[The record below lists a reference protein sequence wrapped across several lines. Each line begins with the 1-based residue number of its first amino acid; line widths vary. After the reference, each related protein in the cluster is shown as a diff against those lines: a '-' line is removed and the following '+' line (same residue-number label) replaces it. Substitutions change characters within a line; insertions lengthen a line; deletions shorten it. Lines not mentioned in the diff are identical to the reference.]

1 MHIQFIN
8 DREVMKKNKVTVVT
22 VCYNAVNIIEKTILS
37 VINQTYSN
45 IEYIIIDGDSK
56 DGTQDIIRKYSDRIS
71 YFISEPDKGI
81 FDAMNKGLNV
91 ATGDYINFMN
101 AGDLFFDSH
110 VLTTVFAEKTYNE
123 NVGFIFGL
131 SVTPDGIVHKYVPFM
146 ENPNRYKGMGI
157 CHQSLFVKTELAQK
171 YKFSLRYPVSADYGM
186 IYSIYK
192 DGYKYVKYDFPICI
206 YEGGGFSERNPWMM
220 IRDIGMITQSQFT
233 CKYVYHMIASRSK
246 YNVKKILNHLGLYN
260 AKI

>member
-1 MHIQFIN
+1 MG
-8 DREVMKKNKVTVVT
+8 KNKVTVVT
-22 VCYNAVNIIEKTILS
+22 VCYNAANIIEKTILS

-56 DGTQDIIRKYSDRIS
+56 DGTQDIIQKYGDRIS

-101 AGDLFFDSH
+101 VGDLFFDNR
-110 VLTTVFAEKTYNE
+110 VLTTLFAGKTYNE
-123 NVGFIFGL
+123 NIGFIFGL
-131 SVTPDGIVHKYVPFM
+131 SVSPDGIVHKYVPFM
-146 ENPNRYKGMGI
+146 ENPNKYKGMGI

-186 IYSIYK
+186 VYSIYK
-192 DGYKYVKYDFPICI
+192 DGYEYVKSDLPVCI

-220 IRDIGMITQSQFT
+220 IRDIGIITQSRFT
-233 CKYVYHMIASRSK
+233 CKYIYLMAISRSK
-246 YNVKKILNHLGLYN
+246 YYVKKVLNHLGFYK
-260 AKI
+260 AKT

>member
-1 MHIQFIN
+1 MYIQFIN

-110 VLTTVFAEKTYNE
+110 VLTTLFAEKTYNE
-123 NVGFIFGL
+123 NDGFIFGL

-246 YNVKKILNHLGLYN
+246 YNVKKY
-260 AKI
+260 

>member
-22 VCYNAVNIIEKTILS
+22 VCYNGVNIIEKTILS

-110 VLTTVFAEKTYNE
+110 VLTTLFAEKTYNE

-246 YNVKKILNHLGLYN
+246 YNVKKY
-260 AKI
+260 